1 MTAQPETA
9 NPAWRNLLVRLAS
22 VAVLAPL
29 TIAATYV
36 GGWLWIAIATLVAI
50 GLLVEWLALIGAK
63 RSVAVTIF
71 GIAAMIAVGI
81 CAALHQFTVAVAVA
95 ALGMVAL
102 MLALPARRV
111 WAALGV
117 AYAGAA
123 LIASVW
129 LRYDAQHGFAAV
141 LFVLLIVWAT
151 DSGGYFAGRGI
162 GGPKLW
168 PSVSP
173 NKTWAGAAGSLIAA
187 LVVAGGFIGAGYG
200 RALPLL
206 AVALLLCVASQLG
219 DLFESAV
226 KRRFG
231 VKDSGTLIPG
241 HGGLLDRLDGFV
253 AAVIIAAAIGALRGG
268 SDGAARG
275 LMLW

>member
-1 MTAQPETA
+1 MPDVPGAA
-9 NPAWRNLLVRLAS
+9 RRNLLVRLAT

-29 TIAATYV
+29 TIAIAYV
-36 GGWLWIAIATLVAI
+36 GGIAWIAVATLVAA
-50 GLLVEWLALIGAK
+50 GLLIEWLALVGAK
-63 RSVAVTIF
+63 RSVAVLIF
-71 GIAAMIAVGI
+71 GGATLLEVAV
-81 CAALHQFTVAVAVA
+81 CAALHKFTESIAVTLLGMLAVALAVPGRRGWSA
-95 ALGMVAL
+95 A
-102 MLALPARRV
+102 
-111 WAALGV
+111 GV
-117 AYAGAA
+117 AYAAAA

-129 LRYDAQHGFAAV
+129 LRHEAEYGFAAV
-141 LFVLLIVWAT
+141 LFVLLVVWAT

-173 NKTWAGAAGSLIAA
+173 NKTWAGAVGSVVAA
-187 LVVAGGFIGAGYG
+187 LAVAGGFIAAGYG
-200 RALPLL
+200 RAMPLL
-206 AVALLLCVASQLG
+206 AVALVLSVASQVG
-219 DLFESAV
+219 DLFESGV

-253 AAVIIAAAIGALRGG
+253 AAVILAAAIGALRGG